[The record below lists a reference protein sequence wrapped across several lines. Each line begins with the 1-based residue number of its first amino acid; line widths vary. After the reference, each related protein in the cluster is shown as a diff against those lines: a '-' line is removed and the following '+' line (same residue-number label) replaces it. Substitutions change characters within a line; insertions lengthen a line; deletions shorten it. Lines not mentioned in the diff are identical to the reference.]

1 MSILPVLVGLL
12 YAGSAQA
19 QQQDGCPQL
28 PPSSQLVW
36 EHKPN
41 AGSDLC
47 RALRNDGSEAFGMY
61 ISNKSPFVPKR
72 GDRAEAGNIDG
83 KPMFWYRGELAGK
96 PDVQVRETV
105 LELGDGR
112 VAHIWLQAASPDK
125 LGEVLGLTQGLRFPS
140 ARLSSK

>member
-19 QQQDGCPQL
+19 QDQDGCPQL
-28 PPSSQLVW
+28 PPSSQLTW
-36 EHKPN
+36 EHKAN
-41 AGSDLC
+41 AGSDFC

-61 ISNKSPFVPKR
+61 ISNKSPFTPKR
-72 GDRAEAGNIDG
+72 GDRAEAGSIDG
-83 KPMFWYRGELAGK
+83 KSVFWYRGELAGK
-96 PDVQVRETV
+96 PDVQVRETL

-112 VAHIWLQAASPDK
+112 IAHIWLQAASPDK